1 MTQEIMDKMTDKEF
15 DDYLKERAK
24 DKPYLDR
31 YVKEGGYN
39 LKDLS
44 DGVSYEEWLKRE
56 KRDEKLKELG
66 L

>member
-1 MTQEIMDKMTDKEF
+1 MSYTREQINKMTGKEF
-15 DDYLKERAK
+15 DIYLEERAK

-31 YVKEGGYN
+31 YVKEGGYYS
-39 LKDLS
+39 DLS
-44 DGVSYEEWLKRE
+44 YEDWMTRE